1 LQPLD
6 LVETAVLQSIAHP
19 TDFSAASAQAFA
31 HALRLALETKSR
43 LTLLHVTKT
52 GSQDDW
58 ASFPH
63 VRETL
68 IRWGVLGDSTP
79 RGELEA
85 RLGIKVAKIEIRH
98 RAPAMGLFEFFLSHR
113 PDLIVL
119 STHGREGFGH
129 WLSGSVAEEIA
140 RHIHVPTL
148 FISPNA
154 QGFVEAATG
163 EIDLEQILFPVA
175 HSPSPRL
182 ALNVLIDLLASLAIT
197 PSSLRLVHI
206 VDEAPDVLNKLAI
219 EAGAK
224 VELIGGQVVET
235 ILRLAREQG
244 TDMIVMATAGHHGF
258 LDALRGSTTERVLRQ
273 APCPVLAVRAF

>member
-1 LQPLD
+1 M
-6 LVETAVLQSIAHP
+6 VEISVLQSIAHP

-31 HALRLALETKSR
+31 HALRLALDTKSR
-43 LTLLHVTKT
+43 LTLLHVTEKS
-52 GSQDDW
+52 SQDDW

-68 IRWGVLGDSTP
+68 VRWGLLNENEP
-79 RGELEA
+79 RAALEA

-98 RAPAMGLFEFFLSHR
+98 PDPAMGLFEFFLSHR

-119 STHGREGFGH
+119 STHGREGLDR
-129 WLSGSVAEEIA
+129 WLSGSVSEEIA
-140 RHIHVPTL
+140 RHTHVPTL
-148 FISPNA
+148 FIGPNT

-163 EIDLEQILFPVA
+163 EMSLEHILVPVA

-182 ALNVLIDLLASLAIT
+182 ALNILTDLLAGLGVA
-197 PSSLRLVHI
+197 PSTVRLVHI
-206 VDEAPDVLNKLAI
+206 GAEAPNVLGGLAP

-224 VELIGGQVVET
+224 VELIGGPVIET
-235 ILRLAREQG
+235 ILRVAREQG
-244 TDMIVMATAGHHGF
+244 TDMIVMPTAGHQGF

-273 APCPVLAVRAF
+273 APCPVFAVRAF